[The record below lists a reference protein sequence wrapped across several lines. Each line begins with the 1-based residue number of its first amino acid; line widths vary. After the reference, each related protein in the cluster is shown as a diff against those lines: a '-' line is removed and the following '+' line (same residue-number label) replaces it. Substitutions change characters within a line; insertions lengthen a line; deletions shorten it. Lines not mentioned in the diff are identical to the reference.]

1 MYVVDCLTHVYGV
14 CVFFFFFFFQAEDGI
29 RDGHVTGVQTCALPI
44 SLIPR
49 AIPTGSWPSSHAD
62 QRPATKGPTTA
73 GMPAGPDVT
82 AASNTTGPSSGPHL
96 TYADPSVTH
105 SNATSRPAAPTRS
118 THPAPPFR
126 QPRGQA
132 T

>member
-73 GMPAGPDVT
+73 GMPAGPEESGR
-82 AASNTTGPSSGPHL
+82 ASWRESG
-96 TYADPSVTH
+96 YGAGG
-105 SNATSRPAAPTRS
+105 AEKK
-118 THPAPPFR
+118 
-126 QPRGQA
+126 
-132 T
+132 